1 MILTWVWGSLMRR
14 LVRATV
20 LAVWSVTAVALVGC
34 DEDSGPVRD
43 HIEVRNDS
51 STEAQVRV
59 KMWQRDFV
67 AISSGKADRLEFDA
81 QSKTLQVE
89 AKSRK
94 QWDDCWVTM
103 QVGQTLV
110 VYDDGEQ
117 IACRAE

>member
-1 MILTWVWGSLMRR
+1 MRR
-14 LVRATV
+14 VMRATV
-20 LAVWSVTAVALVGC
+20 LAVMSVSAVALVGC
-34 DEDSGPVRD
+34 DEETGPVRD

-59 KMWQRDFV
+59 KMWQKDFKAV
-67 AISSGKADRLEFDA
+67 TSGKSERLEFDA

-110 VYDDGEQ
+110 VFDDGEQ
-117 IACRAE
+117 IGCRAE